1 MEAVDLPDINVWL
14 ALADPDHE
22 HHERAREYWEKE
34 AAPTLAFTRITMLG
48 LIRLLTN
55 RHVMKG
61 APFSV
66 QEAWLAYETF
76 LQLPEVLFLNDPES
90 AESTMR
96 AWTDSPTFV
105 SSRLTDAWIA
115 AIAFTTGSRVV
126 SFDSDFQGF
135 ANLSFYHLK

>member
-22 HHERAREYWEKE
+22 QHERARHYWEKE

-61 APFSV
+61 APFTV
-66 QEAWLAYETF
+66 PEAWLAYEAF
-76 LQLPEVLFLNDPES
+76 LQLPEVLFLNDPDS

-96 AWTDSPTFV
+96 AWSNAPTFPP
-105 SSRLTDAWIA
+105 SRLTDAWIA
-115 AIAFTTGSRVV
+115 AIAFATGSRVV
-126 SFDSDFQGF
+126 SFDSDFQEF
-135 ANLSFYHLK
+135 SKLSFYHLK

>member
-22 HHERAREYWEKE
+22 QHERARRYWEKE

-61 APFSV
+61 APFTV
-66 QEAWLAYETF
+66 QEAWLAYEAF
-76 LQLPEVLFLNDPES
+76 LQLPEVLYLNDPDS
-90 AESTMR
+90 AESTMKVWSN
-96 AWTDSPTFV
+96 APTFPP
-105 SSRLTDAWIA
+105 SRLTDAWIA
-115 AIAFTTGSRVV
+115 AIAFATGSRVV
-126 SFDSDFQGF
+126 SFDSDFKEF
-135 ANLSFYHLK
+135 SKLFFYHLK